1 MIKKVLLVL
10 LLIIAV
16 AMVLISIKSKILPP
30 ALTGLGFVI
39 IAILF
44 YKEKQ

>member
-1 MIKKVLLVL
+1 MSIVLLSV
-10 LLIIAV
+10 IAV
-16 AMVLISIKSKILPP
+16 IMVIISIKSKILPP